1 MKHHSLRR
9 VTKSE
14 SWGASSMSSSALEF
28 RVVVKTLERPLAEF
42 FRVLRRA
49 GDDKTFH
56 PHPLTDE
63 EAKRL
68 AQYSGKDLYYVLV
81 EGDKV
86 LGYGMLRGWDEGY
99 EVPSLGIVIHP
110 SVRGMGLGKLFM
122 HFLHAAARR
131 RGASKIRLKVYPDNT
146 TAVTMYQELGYTFQA
161 EEAGQ
166 LVGFVDL

>member
-1 MKHHSLRR
+1 MNSP
-9 VTKSE
+9 
-14 SWGASSMSSSALEF
+14 ALEF
-28 RVVVKTLERPLAEF
+28 RVIDKTLEQPLAEF
-42 FRVLRRA
+42 FRALKRV
-49 GDDKTFH
+49 GDDKYFH
-56 PHPLTDE
+56 PHSLTDE
-63 EAKRL
+63 EAKRR

-86 LGYGMLRGWDEGY
+86 LGYGMLRGGDEGY

-131 RGASKIRLKVYPDNT
+131 RGASKIRLKVYRDNT
-146 TAVTMYQELGYTFQA
+146 TAVTLYKELGYTFQA

-166 LVGFVDL
+166 LVGFIDL

>member
-1 MKHHSLRR
+1 MD
-9 VTKSE
+9 
-14 SWGASSMSSSALEF
+14 SSALEC
-28 RVVVKTLERPLAEF
+28 RIVDETLEQPLVEF
-42 FRVLRRA
+42 FRALKRA
-49 GDDKTFH
+49 GDDKYFH

-63 EAKRL
+63 EAKRR
-68 AQYSGKDLYYVLV
+68 AHYSGKDLYYVLV

-86 LGYGMLRGWDEGY
+86 LGYGILRGWDEGY
-99 EVPSLGIVIHP
+99 EAPSLGIVIHP
-110 SVRGMGLGKLFM
+110 AVRGMGLGKLFM

>member
-1 MKHHSLRR
+1 MD
-9 VTKSE
+9 
-14 SWGASSMSSSALEF
+14 SSALEC
-28 RVVVKTLERPLAEF
+28 RIVDETLEQPLAEF
-42 FRVLRRA
+42 FRALKRA
-49 GDDKTFH
+49 GDDKYFH

-63 EAKRL
+63 EAKKR
-68 AQYSGKDLYYVLV
+68 AQYSGKDLYHVLV

-86 LGYGMLRGWDEGY
+86 LGYGILRGWDEGY
-99 EVPSLGIVIHP
+99 EAPSLGIVIHP

>member
-1 MKHHSLRR
+1 MN
-9 VTKSE
+9 
-14 SWGASSMSSSALEF
+14 SSALEF
-28 RVVVKTLERPLAEF
+28 RIVDETLEQPLAEF
-42 FRVLRRA
+42 FRALTRA
-49 GDDKTFH
+49 GDDKSFH

-63 EAKRL
+63 EAKKR

-81 EGDKV
+81 EGDEV

-110 SVRGMGLGKLFM
+110 SVRGIGLGKLFT
-122 HFLHAAARR
+122 HFLHAVARR

-146 TAVTMYQELGYTFQA
+146 NAVTLYKELGYTFQA

-166 LVGFVDL
+166 LVGFMDL